1 MVGVRNLKKNQKKKK
16 LKKGVRYIAQKL
28 KKSMEAVVIEKGLS
42 ILRGVSMPAVMI
54 ETGYLS
60 NIQESIDLQMP
71 DMRTLLV
78 QKIVSVL

>member
-1 MVGVRNLKKNQKKKK
+1 MEL
-16 LKKGVRYIAQKL
+16 AQKL